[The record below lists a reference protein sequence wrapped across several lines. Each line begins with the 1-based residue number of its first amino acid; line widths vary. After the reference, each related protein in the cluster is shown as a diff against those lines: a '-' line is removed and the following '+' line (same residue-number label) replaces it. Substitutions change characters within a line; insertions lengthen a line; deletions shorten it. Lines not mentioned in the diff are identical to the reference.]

1 MVRAKSIV
9 AVAVWRAFL
18 LAGMIDAQPEQ
29 PLDNCNA
36 GGFYDDFNLAS
47 EDMRA
52 ALADLV
58 TSKHRR
64 QLPYTADGEEDVWDA
79 LMDLDGDGTDVTLI
93 YSGSEMSNELAGDS
107 RSGWN
112 REHLWP
118 QSLGVGDSGAAF
130 ADVHHLR
137 PSGWRVNSA
146 RGNKFFGS
154 CLDESTD
161 SCTIPA
167 HDGAASD
174 TEADALNFLPPEAV
188 RGDIARALFYMD
200 IRYNES
206 THEVDLVLSDC
217 PGGSSNTMGYL
228 SQLLE
233 WHQDD
238 PVSDEE
244 LDRNEKACYWQGNRN
259 PFVDFPNI
267 VEDVYGTD
275 VASRP
280 YECPPTTAPVSNPAN
295 ETSSPSASPVAAP
308 SDVTP
313 SPGPAPTAGSGSTP
327 SDGTATCSNTLRA
340 GSVAVVG
347 LNSQNPDTVALVALS
362 SIPAGITL
370 YMTDNGFDGTSL
382 RQDEGVIKYTTS
394 SPMYAGQVFG
404 YERSDSEFSTLLD
417 SSEWQV
423 VDGTFALAMDGDS
436 VLVFCVEG
444 DDDSLAFEAP
454 KFLAGFTWSRNST
467 AWKDLGDT
475 TSSALPADLEGYATG
490 LSRNKGK
497 DHTYV
502 GPTEGLLSSELLQ
515 EIVDPANWNSSS
527 VSAFNFDDM
536 KFKIRSPL
544 TGAGNVSAT
553 SETSGVGEPFAP
565 LLSLLVPYLAYL
577 FVLV

>member
-1 MVRAKSIV
+1 MVLPAKVAVV
-9 AVAVWRAFL
+9 AVALWQAL
-18 LAGMIDAQPEQ
+18 LIRTVGAQPEQ

-47 EDMRA
+47 DDMRA

-58 TSKHRR
+58 TSRHRR
-64 QLPYTADGEEDVWDA
+64 QLPYTSDEEEDVWDA
-79 LMDLDGDGTDVTLI
+79 LMDLDGDGSDVTLI
-93 YSGSEMSNELAGDS
+93 YSGSEMSNDLAGNS
-107 RSGWN
+107 SSGWN

-130 ADVHHLR
+130 VDVHNLR
-137 PSGWRVNSA
+137 PSGWRLNSA
-146 RGNKFFGS
+146 RGNKYFGS
-154 CLDESTD
+154 CLDEASD
-161 SCTIPA
+161 SCTSPA
-167 HDGAASD
+167 HEGAASD
-174 TEADALNFLPPEAV
+174 TETDALNFLPPESV

-200 IRYNES
+200 VRYNES

-217 PGGSSNTMGYL
+217 PGGTTNTMGYL

-280 YECPPTTAPVSNPAN
+280 YDCPPTPAPASDEAN

-308 SDVTP
+308 SEAAP
-313 SPGPAPTAGSGSTP
+313 SPGAAPTAGSAP

-362 SIPAGITL
+362 SIPAGISL
-370 YMTDNGFDGTSL
+370 YMTDNGFDGTAL
-382 RQDEGVIKYTTS
+382 RQDEGVIKYTTTG
-394 SPMYAGQVFG
+394 PLYAGQVFG
-404 YERSDSEFSTLLD
+404 YERSDSDFETLLD
-417 SSEWQV
+417 SSEWQE

-444 DDDSLAFEAP
+444 DDDARVFEAP

-467 AWKDLGDT
+467 AWVDLGDT

-490 LSRNKGK
+490 LNRNKGK

-502 GPTEGLLSSELLQ
+502 GATEGLLSSELLK
-515 EIVDPANWNSSS
+515 EIVDPGNWNSSS
-527 VSAFNFDDM
+527 ASAFNFDDM
-536 KFKIRSPL
+536 KFEIRSPL
-544 TGAGNVSAT
+544 TAT
-553 SETSGVGEPFAP
+553 TETSFARERSAP
-565 LLSLLVPYLAYL
+565 LISLIVPCLLYA
-577 FVLV
+577 FVVA